1 HEQDSS
7 GSTTEDQELV
17 INFKVTDADGDFVD
31 GSFNVIIKDDMGHG
45 TTHAIAVDED
55 NSVTFNTSA
64 DGTNNSVKVVATDR
78 LTYGDV
84 TVHADGSITYTPKP
98 DYSGSDSFTY
108 TTTEDGVEVR
118 TTVTVTVN
126 PVADKPDFDSGSGAV
141 DTFEDVAIALGLK

>member
-1 HEQDSS
+1 
-7 GSTTEDQELV
+7 
-17 INFKVTDADGDFVD
+17 
-31 GSFNVIIKDDMGHG
+31 
-45 TTHAIAVDED
+45 
-55 NSVTFNTSA
+55 
-64 DGTNNSVKVVATDR
+64 NSVKVVATDR

-141 DTFEDVAIALGLK
+141 DTFEDVAIALGLKAPKVTDNVDQTGAADNVDNPELLGVITLSG